1 MTDNITE
8 IPTPYYLF
16 DKERFTELLQAY
28 QQMGDVYYP
37 IKANDDDLIVNT
49 VINLSCCFEV
59 DSIEHIRSLVKVK
72 EVEASRILYSYPI
85 REEKDI
91 IEAVQLGIK
100 KFVVD
105 SKDEYTLITKHLDDG
120 AFFVRLNTV
129 GILGSDLPPHRN
141 KWGLSISKAKE
152 LIVRI
157 RNDGNKVLGI
167 SFYLFEDIAKP
178 KSLKGILEK
187 ICENFSGFHLEY
199 LNIGG
204 GFSVQRLTEVKKLL
218 DKTKSAIGAK
228 KIIIEPG
235 KPLLDPCIDMVVS
248 VMAIKKIG
256 TSKLVFINA
265 GIYSGLIDVV
275 IKGRHFEICDLT
287 VKNGDKKE
295 TTLVCGSS
303 SDVSDF
309 LGEYELRS
317 DLAVRDQLLIRECGG
332 YSTVMQTNFYG
343 KNRIEVRIRRS
354 SANGVD
360 K

>member
-1 MTDNITE
+1 MMVGNIIE

-16 DKERFTELLQAY
+16 DRERFKELLQVY

-37 IKANDDDLIVNT
+37 IKANDDDLIVDT
-49 VINLSCCFEV
+49 AISLSCCFEV
-59 DSIEHIRSLVKVK
+59 DSIEHIDHLINTKNVD
-72 EVEASRILYSYPI
+72 ASRILYSYPI

-91 IEAVQLGIK
+91 IEAARLGIK

-120 AFFVRLNTV
+120 AFFVRLNAV
-129 GILGSDLPPHRN
+129 GILGSDLPPHKN

-152 LIVRI
+152 LIDRI
-157 RNDGNKVLGI
+157 RNDEKKVLGI

-178 KSLKGILEK
+178 KSLKVFLEK
-187 ICENFSGFHLEY
+187 ICIGLSGMHIEH

-204 GFSVQRLTEVKKLL
+204 GFSVQKLAEVKNLF
-218 DKTKSAIGAK
+218 DQTKSAIGADR
-228 KIIIEPG
+228 IIIEPG

-248 VMAIKKIG
+248 VMAIKRVG
-256 TSKLVFINA
+256 ASKLVFINA
-265 GIYSGLIDVV
+265 GIYSGLIDVIV
-275 IKGRHFEICDLT
+275 KERHFEICDLSA
-287 VKNGDKKE
+287 KSGDKKE

-317 DLAVRDQLLIRECGG
+317 DLTVRDQLIIKECGG
-332 YSTVMQTNFYG
+332 YSTVMQTNFYR
-343 KNRIEVRIRRS
+343 KNRIEMKI
-354 SANGVD
+354 
-360 K
+360 KEEFQ